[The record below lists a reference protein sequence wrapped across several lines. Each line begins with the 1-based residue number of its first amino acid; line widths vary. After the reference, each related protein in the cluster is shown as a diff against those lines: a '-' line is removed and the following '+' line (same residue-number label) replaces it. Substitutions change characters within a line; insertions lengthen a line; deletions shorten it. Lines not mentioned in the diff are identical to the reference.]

1 MHIIVA
7 LLNAG
12 KRVAAFDLDL
22 NQLTLTRY
30 LGESA

>member
-22 NQLTLTRY
+22 NQLPLTRY